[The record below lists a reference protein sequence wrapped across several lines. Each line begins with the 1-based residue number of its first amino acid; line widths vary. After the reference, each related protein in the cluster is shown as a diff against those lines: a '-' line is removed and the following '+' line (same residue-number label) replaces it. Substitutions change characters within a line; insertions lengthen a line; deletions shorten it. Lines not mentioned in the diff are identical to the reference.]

1 MDATTAII
9 VAVTGLVAGLGGI
22 ITALNTA
29 RNAAKESEM
38 ARMTRIVD
46 ELQEQNDRLSKRV
59 SLLEQEVVRYQRWAA
74 ALVHQVIGAGLIPE
88 RLEPPSDSAP
98 TQPRKEKTNE

>member
-9 VAVTGLVAGLGGI
+9 VAIAGVVAGFGGLV
-22 ITALNTA
+22 TALNTA

-38 ARMTRIVD
+38 ARMNKIVD
-46 ELQEQNDRLSKRV
+46 ELQEQFERSSRRI
-59 SLLEQEVVRYQRWAA
+59 SYLEQEVIRYQRWAA